1 MAHLETQWRVI
12 VEFLRASQ
20 SGRGRIIRLNHS
32 PGALPPQLAGRLHPG
47 FWQAFMEDA
56 GQLSLQHPFTAKPT
70 TKDYCNWA
78 ACFGL
83 GAVVGL
89 FCINPDAGN
98 YGVWESQ
105 CRQFCDRWAPG
116 FAQAGCALTLQRHRD
131 YFLQASIDINPNIP
145 PQQQPVSPPLP
156 QYSAPPPGAGGPPAA
171 VGVPL
176 GQYGQQQQDGA
187 FPLPPPKQV

>member
-1 MAHLETQWRVI
+1 MHT
-12 VEFLRASQ
+12 
-20 SGRGRIIRLNHS
+20 RLTCM
-32 PGALPPQLAGRLHPG
+32 GRLLWNPPALQG

-89 FCINPDAGN
+89 FCINPDAGGSRVCRSGRCTKGWLRCSSLCICRAASALRCVLAPACGEPGHGSVAEICPGMRCATCNLPPLFATNAGN

-131 YFLQASIDINPNIP
+131 YFLQASVVYCLSCRRTWCI
-145 PQQQPVSPPLP
+145 
-156 QYSAPPPGAGGPPAA
+156 A
-171 VGVPL
+171 
-176 GQYGQQQQDGA
+176 
-187 FPLPPPKQV
+187 